1 MLNCSLFQ
9 WFQDICFINFFF
21 SFFDRAN
28 EDALREQK
36 KKKMMKKKQRA
47 KVKSCK

>member
-21 SFFDRAN
+21 GGRAN